1 MDWTNETLRFPTNLD
16 RDAIVRRLVNMRTR
30 AAEEGPA
37 ELATLLAGVE
47 DMPSAKVGMV
57 TIAAISM
64 LTEKPEYRAL
74 ASKLELLAVNLKNLA
89 P

>member
-64 LTEKPEYRAL
+64 LTEKPEHRAL